1 MTSNKVESKR
11 GFTVG
16 EKWIIWGVFC
26 LLIALSTH
34 RFTVF
39 AGLMLF
45 SMGVSFFLRKE
56 KLILATIV
64 SILGVLTLGFSKFL
78 F

>member
-1 MTSNKVESKR
+1 MTSNKAENKR

-26 LLIALSTH
+26 LLIGLSTH
-34 RFTVF
+34 RFSVF

>member
-1 MTSNKVESKR
+1 MTSNKTKDKK
-11 GFTVG
+11 GFTPA

-26 LLIALSTH
+26 LLVGLSAQ
-34 RFTVF
+34 RFSVF

-45 SMGVSFFLRKE
+45 SVGVSFFLRKE

-78 F
+78 I

>member
-1 MTSNKVESKR
+1 MTSNKAESKR

-34 RFTVF
+34 RFSVF

-45 SMGVSFFLRKE
+45 SMGVSFFFEKRKIDSRNNC
-56 KLILATIV
+56 KYFRHPDFRIQ
-64 SILGVLTLGFSKFL
+64 
-78 F
+78 